1 MSNAATSPE
10 SPTPRDSYIPVFT
23 GQPADYREWRKR
35 IALCHAK
42 MALSSRRVEA
52 VINLVSTLT
61 GAAWRLMEDFDVT
74 TADKEGTFEQI
85 LKVLDQHFEYDR
97 VSFQPTSM
105 PTLACLGSQ
114 DNP

>member
-1 MSNAATSPE
+1 MEKS
-10 SPTPRDSYIPVFT
+10 DSLV
-23 GQPADYREWRKR
+23 
-35 IALCHAK
+35 LCKHGFEN
-42 MALSSRRVEA
+42 RRGEA

-61 GAAWRLMEDFDVT
+61 GAAWRLMEDFHVT
-74 TADKEGTFEQI
+74 TAGKEGTFEQI

>member
-1 MSNAATSPE
+1 
-10 SPTPRDSYIPVFT
+10 
-23 GQPADYREWRKR
+23 
-35 IALCHAK
+35 

-61 GAAWRLMEDFDVT
+61 GAAWPLMEDFDVT
-74 TADKEGTFEQI
+74 TAEKAFEQI